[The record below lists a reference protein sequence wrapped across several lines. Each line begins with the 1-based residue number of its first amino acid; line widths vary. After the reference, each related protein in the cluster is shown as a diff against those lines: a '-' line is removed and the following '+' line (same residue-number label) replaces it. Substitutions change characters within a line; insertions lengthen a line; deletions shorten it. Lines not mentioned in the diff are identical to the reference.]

1 MLGFDVRTARIVWTA
16 LLVALLAYMVYVIST
31 TLLVVVFAIFFSYLI
46 FPLVDLVDRVRPPR
60 VPRAVSI
67 GVVFAA
73 VIIIVAV
80 IGAVFGTQIQD
91 EAVHLS
97 QQLPALLNTNHFENR
112 IPLPEFL
119 KPVRGRIFAFI
130 QTHISAASGAGGM
143 DTAKQFGIGVM
154 HVASNLIYIVLVP
167 ILSFL
172 LIKEGPDIRNNVLLW
187 LDKPHRR
194 LWSAIIEDLDVLLSR
209 YVRAL
214 LFLAIATAIAYS
226 IAYSLLGVPYALLL
240 AFAAAILEFIPFAG
254 PLAAAGLAVIVAGFS
269 GYDHMLWLMGFIFA
283 YRMFQD
289 YVLNP
294 YLMSEGVEVS
304 PLMVIIGLLAG
315 DQLGGVAGIFL
326 SVPVMAALKIIF
338 VRVSAARKAHRAV
351 PDEDVDLSVASV
363 NVAGGPDE
371 EIDKSRAKAAAD
383 VDAEVDHADHLKS
396 TVATPL
402 R

>member
-1 MLGFDVRTARIVWTA
+1 MLGFDVRTARIVWTV

-46 FPLVDLVDRVRPPR
+46 FPLVELVDRIRPAR

-67 GVVFAA
+67 AVVFAA
-73 VIIIVAV
+73 VIAIAATV
-80 IGAVFGTQIQD
+80 GAVFGTQIQD

-130 QTHISAASGAGGM
+130 QTHISTVTGGDAGM
-143 DTAKQFGIGVM
+143 STAKQFGIGVM
-154 HVASNLIYIVLVP
+154 HVASNLIYIILVP

-187 LDKPHRR
+187 LDKRHRR

-214 LFLAIATAIAYS
+214 LFLSIATAIAYS
-226 IAYSLLGVPYALLL
+226 IAYSLLGVPYGLLL

-254 PLAAAGLAVIVAGFS
+254 PLAAAGLAVVVAGFT
-269 GYDHMLWLMGFIFA
+269 GYDHLLWLIGFIFA

-289 YVLNP
+289 YVLSP

-338 VRVSAARKAHRAV
+338 VRVSAARKAHRAQ
-351 PDEDVDLSVASV
+351 PDEDVELSVAAV
-363 NVAGGPDE
+363 NVSGASPE
-371 EIDKSRAKAAAD
+371 EEEL
-383 VDAEVDHADHLKS
+383 AEIEESVKPTHQAREI
-396 TVATPL
+396 TPSV
-402 R
+402 RPEPNN